1 MKELISKDELS
12 SINEA
17 GRLEKLASQTY
28 EHFANIARMKGL
40 FGCTKFF
47 LNEASD
53 ENGHFQKLASFL
65 NDVGERICMPSLDE
79 QDEDFNSLD
88 EMFEH
93 AYEMELNLLEFY
105 EGLLEEFPARF
116 RNILL
121 EMVEIQVK
129 SVGEYADLTARLS
142 LTNDDILIFDQE
154 LGHGL

>member
-40 FGCTKFF
+40 FGCTKYF
-47 LNEASD
+47 LNESKQ
-53 ENGHFQKLASFL
+53 ESEHFQKLASFL
-65 NDVGERICMPSLDE
+65 NDVGETICMPALEEMDDKYE
-79 QDEDFNSLD
+79 TLD

-93 AYEMELNLLEFY
+93 AYEMELELLEYY
-105 EGLLEEFPARF
+105 EGLLDDFPARF

-129 SVGEYADLTARLS
+129 SVGEYADLIARLS

-154 LGHGL
+154 LGYGL

>member
-40 FGCTKFF
+40 FGCTKYF
-47 LNEASD
+47 LSESKQ
-53 ENGHFQKLASFL
+53 EGKHFQKLASFL
-65 NDVGERICMPSLDE
+65 NDVGQIICMPSLQEMD
-79 QDEDFNSLD
+79 DDFETLD

-93 AYEMELNLLEFY
+93 AYEMELELLEYY
-105 EGLLEEFPARF
+105 EGLLEDFPARF

-129 SVGEYADLTARLS
+129 SVGEYADLIARLS

-154 LGHGL
+154 LGNGL